1 MSEKKQ
7 KHPIGLWLV
16 NISIALQSYA
26 AYAVVSIL
34 ILFLTADVS
43 KNGLGLSVPKA
54 AAIIGL
60 YQGINYMGSLVGGYI
75 TDKWLGIQKSLILG
89 CFLTACGYLAL
100 FFAKPNIGSVWL
112 GLIILIVA
120 GAFFK
125 AQISSLVG
133 ELYGKNELSKKDA
146 AYSIFYMFINIGA
159 FFGPIIAGLISD
171 KWFAKVAADG
181 EIAAYGYKYI
191 FLMCTLIMIFIGI
204 FIWIISPKWLGEI
217 GKYPVSKDKK
227 TSTESVSTK
236 STEKAKAQ
244 PLTQLEKN
252 RIKAMIVMFV
262 FVIIFWS
269 AWDQTATS
277 FSLLANKLVN
287 RTIGGFTMPV
297 PWLTS
302 VNAIFCV
309 VLSPIIANIWLKL
322 GNSKKGD
329 LSVPTKMG
337 LGMILTGIAF
347 LTLILGISTLGGVLD
362 GSKQMN
368 ILFIIVAYF
377 LLTVGE
383 LCLSPIG
390 MAMFNKLA
398 PAKYGSLAM
407 GAWYLSFFFSSIIS
421 GKLAGFTDTL
431 GYTQIFGLISGI
443 VIVFGVIL
451 ILLRNGLLKLMSLD
465 ELDK

>member
-1 MSEKKQ
+1 
-7 KHPIGLWLV
+7 
-16 NISIALQSYA
+16 
-26 AYAVVSIL
+26 
-34 ILFLTADVS
+34 
-43 KNGLGLSVPKA
+43 
-54 AAIIGL
+54 
-60 YQGINYMGSLVGGYI
+60 
-75 TDKWLGIQKSLILG
+75 
-89 CFLTACGYLAL
+89 
-100 FFAKPNIGSVWL
+100 
-112 GLIILIVA
+112 
-120 GAFFK
+120 
-125 AQISSLVG
+125 
-133 ELYGKNELSKKDA
+133 
-146 AYSIFYMFINIGA
+146 
-159 FFGPIIAGLISD
+159 
-171 KWFAKVAADG
+171 
-181 EIAAYGYKYI
+181 
-191 FLMCTLIMIFIGI
+191 
-204 FIWIISPKWLGEI
+204 
-217 GKYPVSKDKK
+217 
-227 TSTESVSTK
+227 
-236 STEKAKAQ
+236 
-244 PLTQLEKN
+244 
-252 RIKAMIVMFV
+252 MFV

-302 VNAIFCV
+302 INAIFCV

-451 ILLRNGLLKLMSLD
+451 ILL
-465 ELDK
+465 

>member
-1 MSEKKQ
+1 
-7 KHPIGLWLV
+7 
-16 NISIALQSYA
+16 
-26 AYAVVSIL
+26 
-34 ILFLTADVS
+34 VS

-125 AQISSLVG
+125 AQLSSLVG

-191 FLMCTLIMIFIGI
+191 FLMCAIVMIIVCALISVL
-204 FIWIISPKWLGEI
+204 SPKWLGDV
-217 GKYPVSKDKK
+217 GKYPASKTEAKK
-227 TSTESVSTK
+227 ASSK
-236 STEKAKAQ
+236 SEEKVANK
-244 PLTQLEKN
+244 PLTHTEKN
-252 RIKAMIVMFV
+252 RIKAMLVMFV

-302 VNAIFCV
+302 INAIFCV

-451 ILLRNGLLKLMSLD
+451 ILL
-465 ELDK
+465 